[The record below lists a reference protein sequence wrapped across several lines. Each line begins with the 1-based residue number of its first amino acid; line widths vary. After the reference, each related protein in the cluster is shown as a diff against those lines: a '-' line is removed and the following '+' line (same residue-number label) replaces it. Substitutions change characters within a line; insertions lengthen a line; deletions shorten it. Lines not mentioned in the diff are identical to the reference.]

1 MWLEPEGLN
10 SNVVY
15 PNGISNSMEE
25 EDQLKLLQTI
35 PGLENSVMLVP
46 AYAGRF
52 IDIKLLLS
60 HLSCC
65 LENVYSYNGPAFGV

>member
-35 PGLENSVMLVP
+35 HGLENSVMLVP
-46 AYAGRF
+46 AYAGVRA
-52 IDIKLLLS
+52 K
-60 HLSCC
+60 C
-65 LENVYSYNGPAFGV
+65 

>member
-35 PGLENSVMLVP
+35 PGLEHSVMLVP
-46 AYAGRF
+46 AYAGKF
-52 IDIKLLLS
+52 GFDSNL
-60 HLSCC
+60 C
-65 LENVYSYNGPAFGV
+65 LTAVPLT